1 MKTRALLSLFVAVFT
16 TVTAWAEAGVEVVL
30 EGDAAWSSATREYND
45 PDGATCVEISLLT
58 DQERTPPKMVAKW
71 TVDARGVDLLW
82 YADWFASHGVQGSRS
97 TRATE
102 WTPLYVMVSATG
114 ESLNTFACA
123 ETVEKVVFSSSVDEG
138 ECLHRCSFSFFQ
150 DGGLPRKSWKTV
162 LRFDGRKATM
172 PEAVKAALTWIDR
185 QNGFEAMP
193 PPPSAYDPLYSTW
206 YAYHQDVSA
215 TKVEAACKQAADMGL
230 KTVILDDGWQTPKN
244 YSCSYDR
251 CGDWIPD
258 TVKFPDMRAHVD
270 RVHSLGMRYML
281 WIAPSFVGTNS
292 VAYAR
297 FKDKLLG
304 HSFKGAVG
312 VLDPRHPEVRRHIVE
327 LLEDRMLN
335 WNLDGFKLDFF
346 GRWNY
351 VGLEPDSGVD
361 SIGVPEA
368 AEMLLDAIKRR
379 LTAVRPDVLIEF
391 RQEYVGSA
399 MTRYGNML
407 RVSDCPCD
415 PVANRIGIASLRLTA
430 PHSAIHSDMLEWPKT
445 ESAVEA
451 TRYVLNAL
459 FGVVQ
464 YSPALP
470 GLSAEHEA
478 MMRHWIRFS
487 QDHRKALLHGK
498 FRPHYPAAGY
508 PLLEGE
514 CDEERVFCVYQ
525 PNLAVDVG
533 KPDRQVFIV
542 NGAFTDSV
550 ILDLPFVPAKAEA
563 FNTFGDKVP
572 LQPLTT
578 GLNRIHLPSSGYL
591 RISWQ

>member
-1 MKTRALLSLFVAVFT
+1 MAAKTVIITMLTHASGAAL
-16 TVTAWAEAGVEVVL
+16 AEAGVEVAL
-30 EGDAAWSSATREYND
+30 DGDAAWSSATHEYVD
-45 PDGATCVEISLLT
+45 SDGATCVEISLSA
-58 DQERTPPKMVAKW
+58 DRERTPPKMKVRW
-71 TVDARGVDLLW
+71 TVDAGGVDLLW
-82 YADWFASHGVQGSRS
+82 YADWFASHGVQGGRS
-97 TRATE
+97 TRVTE

-114 ESLNTFACA
+114 ESRNTFACS

-138 ECLHRCSFSFFQ
+138 ERLHRCSFSFFQ

-162 LRFDGRKATM
+162 LRFDGRKAAV
-172 PEAVKAALTWIDR
+172 PEAVKGALAWIDR

-215 TKVEAACKQAADMGL
+215 TKVEAACARAADMGM

-244 YSCSYDR
+244 CSFSYGR
-251 CGDWIPD
+251 CGDWMPD
-258 TVKFPDMRAHVD
+258 AVKFPDMRAHVD
-270 RVHSLGMRYML
+270 RVHSLGMRYLL

-292 VAYAR
+292 TAYAR

-304 HSFKGAVG
+304 HAFKGAVG
-312 VLDPRHPEVRRHIVE
+312 VLDPRRPEVRSHIVG
-327 LLEDRMLN
+327 LLEDRMLD
-335 WNLDGFKLDFF
+335 WNMDGFKLDFF

-361 SIGVPEA
+361 GVGVPEA
-368 AEMLLDAIKRR
+368 VEKLLDAVKRR

-391 RQEYVGSA
+391 RQEYVGNA

-430 PHSAIHSDMLEWPKT
+430 PKSAIHSDMLEWPKT
-445 ESAVEA
+445 ESALEA
-451 TRYVLNAL
+451 ARYVLNAL

-498 FRPHYPAAGY
+498 FSPHYPAAGY

-514 CDEERVFCVYQ
+514 YEDERVFCVYQ
-525 PNLAVDVG
+525 QNLAVDVG
-533 KPDRQVFIV
+533 KPDRPVVVV
-542 NGAFTDSV
+542 NGTLADSV
-550 ILDLPFVPAKAEA
+550 VLDLPSVPAKAEA

-572 LQPLTT
+572 LQPLMA
-578 GLNRIHLPSSGYL
+578 GLNRVRLSPSGYL
-591 RISWQ
+591 CIAWQ